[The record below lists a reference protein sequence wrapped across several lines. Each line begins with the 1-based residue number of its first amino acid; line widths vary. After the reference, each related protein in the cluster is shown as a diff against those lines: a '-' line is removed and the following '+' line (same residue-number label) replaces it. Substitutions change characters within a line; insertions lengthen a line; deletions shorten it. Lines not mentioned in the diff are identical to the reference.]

1 MPVIPQ
7 EIIHSVQ
14 YENKEILESEGNQTD
29 PRIQSSDAKDDAKQ
43 DSVMGHRNNSAVMQN
58 STPESEHV

>member
-14 YENKEILESEGNQTD
+14 YENKEILESEGSQPD
-29 PRIQSSDAKDDAKQ
+29 PRIQSSDAKDDAK
-43 DSVMGHRNNSAVMQN
+43 
-58 STPESEHV
+58 